1 MSLFYTHLSTEVKP
15 IKLPFPI
22 SLLIA
27 LFLSA
32 PAQAYDIPVLSGGY
46 QYAIDRTHDDALP
59 TGGWISLE
67 FPISRSKR
75 FVVEV
80 SNAWK
85 NERYD
90 RLLDDDRVIQ
100 STGSIGLK
108 MCHSDKII
116 RPFLS
121 LMLGVSY
128 TQSRYFTRR
137 YGTERISWMANWQ
150 RFWFKMIQPGVGIDV
165 RVMEGIYIRVAGEH
179 RRFFDQGSVK
189 GWDDQVRVATGIVFS
204 DV

>member
-1 MSLFYTHLSTEVKP
+1 MRCICYLERKRRWVRPLP
-15 IKLPFPI
+15 I
-22 SLLIA
+22 LLIA
-27 LFLSA
+27 LLLST

-46 QYAIDRTHDDALP
+46 QYAIDRTHDALP

-67 FPISRSKR
+67 FPMSRSKR

-90 RLLDDDRVIQ
+90 RLLEDDRVIQ
-100 STGSIGLK
+100 STGSIGFK
-108 MCHSDKII
+108 VCHSDKII

-121 LMLGVSY
+121 LMLGVSC

-137 YGTERISWMANWQ
+137 YGTERVRWCA
-150 RFWFKMIQPGVGIDV
+150 RIDSS
-165 RVMEGIYIRVAGEH
+165 RSGGTHSGTMR
-179 RRFFDQGSVK
+179 
-189 GWDDQVRVATGIVFS
+189 
-204 DV
+204 